1 MSEAQRD
8 EILKVLNARS
18 FLSTHVEAPS
28 SATTKAGDLGMTQL
42 LFDREVPKWHP
53 RIKLIG
59 TLDTLSSFLNL
70 CKNGAVDRE
79 KHAINRIQET
89 LVYIMGEV
97 ATHEQDVEQ
106 FMEFYHSL
114 SGSDLTIM
122 DELIQRLEASGSTF
136 SSWVQ
141 DLDLHKSFADTA
153 RTFARQAEA
162 SAWELVSQQKLRP
175 LLAQW
180 LNRLSDYLW
189 ALSRTATF

>member
-1 MSEAQRD
+1 MSEDQRE

-18 FLSTHVEAPS
+18 FLSTHAEASS
-28 SATTKAGDLGMTQL
+28 SATTKAGDSGMTQL
-42 LFDREVPKWHP
+42 LFDREVSKWHP
-53 RIKLIG
+53 RIRLIG
-59 TLDTLSSFLNL
+59 KLDTLSSFLNL
-70 CKNGAVDRE
+70 CKNGIADRD
-79 KHAINRIQET
+79 KHALNRIQET

-97 ATHEQDVEQ
+97 ATHEEDVEQ

-114 SGSDLTIM
+114 SDSDIATI
-122 DELIQRLEASGSTF
+122 DGLIEGLEASGSTF

-141 DLDLHKSFADTA
+141 DLDLNKSFADTA
-153 RTFARQAEA
+153 RTIARQAEA

-189 ALSRTATF
+189 AFSRQN